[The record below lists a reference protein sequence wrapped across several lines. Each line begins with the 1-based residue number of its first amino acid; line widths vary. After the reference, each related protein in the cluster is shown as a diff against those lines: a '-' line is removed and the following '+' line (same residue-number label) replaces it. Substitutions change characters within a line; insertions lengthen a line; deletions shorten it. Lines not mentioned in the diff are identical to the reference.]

1 MFVVTLFYLLHV
13 ACKNGFQY
21 FTPGLRASHVRMI
34 LHDDVRLMIFKRL
47 LPLRSRR
54 RPAQAPPRSHAW
66 VAIGQTTHCGFQSLE
81 EERTGEEGR
90 RGTRSSPPP
99 WVPRTRNSSSR
110 SRRRPLQTYARPRR
124 DKGSCHHH
132 HHRSTTSGTTADS
145 SNSSSDTP
153 QAGSSRSNTPDAGSG
168 SSAAPQ
174 RQDNHHHSSRAEEE
188 EAWHNHNSDACLVA
202 HVVVSSS
209 SSHVVLDDAAFEHA
223 AFYDRGDRDR

>member
-1 MFVVTLFYLLHV
+1 MFVVTLFYRYGGLLHA

-34 LHDDVRLMIFKRL
+34 MRDDVRLMMIFKRL

-54 RPAQAPPRSHAW
+54 RPAQAPPRSHA
-66 VAIGQTTHCGFQSLE
+66 HCGFQSWSE
-81 EERTGEEGR
+81 FQERTAGR
-90 RGTRSSPPP
+90 RGTRASPPRNLP
-99 WVPRTRNSSSR
+99 PPPRTCTTSPGSR
-110 SRRRPLQTYARPRR
+110 
-124 DKGSCHHH
+124 DHHH
-132 HHRSTTSGTTADS
+132 HHRSTTSGTTADR

-153 QAGSSRSNTPDAGSG
+153 QAGRSRSNTPDAGSG

-174 RQDNHHHSSRAEEE
+174 RQDNHHSSRAEEE

-202 HVVVSSS
+202 HVVSSS
-209 SSHVVLDDAAFEHA
+209 SPHVVLDDAAFEHA